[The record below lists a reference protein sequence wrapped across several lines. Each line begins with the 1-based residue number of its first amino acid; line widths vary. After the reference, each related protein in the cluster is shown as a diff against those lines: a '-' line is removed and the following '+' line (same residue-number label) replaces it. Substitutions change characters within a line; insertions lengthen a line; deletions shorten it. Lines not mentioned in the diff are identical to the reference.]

1 MSLEAVLDTEILHC
15 KIVWQHF
22 TVEMYHG
29 GNSFILHFD
38 NCKVNSRVPLTCYK
52 VVHQY

>member
-1 MSLEAVLDTEILHC
+1 MNQEVSEFRGCFRHR
-15 KIVWQHF
+15 